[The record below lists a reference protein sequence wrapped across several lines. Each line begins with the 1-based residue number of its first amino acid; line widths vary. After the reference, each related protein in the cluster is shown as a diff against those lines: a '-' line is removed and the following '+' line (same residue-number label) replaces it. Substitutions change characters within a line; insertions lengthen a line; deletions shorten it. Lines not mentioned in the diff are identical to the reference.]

1 MVGEEKDEKDKERP
15 YRTRIYTIRGLD
27 PELYEKF
34 SKIAKE
40 IGTNIGAL
48 MNEAMKNVIALI
60 EVGKDVGKTGLVIAT
75 APIKAAK
82 EASKEIKDFEVISG
96 VSELEVSK
104 DDLEALDKPVVFTNM
119 SKLVFADDVTWEV
132 IERKVRAIK
141 LVDEVVIPKHIP
153 KLQLVKRCSMVK
165 RIVIKE

>member
-1 MVGEEKDEKDKERP
+1 MTGEEDEKEGKERL

-27 PELYEKF
+27 PELYERF

-48 MNEAMKNVIALI
+48 MNEAMKNVIALV
-60 EVGKDVGKTGLVIAT
+60 EVGKDLSKTGLVIAT

-82 EASKEIKDFEVISG
+82 EAAKEIKDFEVISG
-96 VSELEVSK
+96 VNELEVSK

-119 SKLVFADDVTWEV
+119 NKLVFTDDVTWEV
-132 IERKVRAIK
+132 IDRKVKAIK

-153 KLQLVKRCSMVK
+153 KLLLVKRCSMVK
-165 RIVIKE
+165 RIIVKE